1 MKASEHNKH
10 GAVSMELR
18 FRRKKQGARSMEH
31 GAQISNRNFCMW
43 VGVVLFVALSGC
55 GYRLAAQS
63 DFLPPDIR
71 TIYVE
76 PFINRSRDIGVADE
90 LTSALRSE
98 FYRRGQLRLVEQPD
112 QADAIL
118 TGVVRA
124 FAANVASVNRRDE
137 VLQYEAVLTLDA
149 TLRRREPSEIL
160 WRTQATRL
168 SDIFAGSRAAVV
180 TTSAEF
186 QTGTLN
192 ALDVRRMTDIQ
203 LTETELRAARE
214 QLIERFAR
222 EVHQR
227 MMEMF

>member
-1 MKASEHNKH
+1 M
-10 GAVSMELR
+10 
-18 FRRKKQGARSMEH
+18 QGRY
-31 GAQISNRNFCMW
+31 FCLAI
-43 VGVVLFVALSGC
+43 GLVLILGLIGC
-55 GYRLAAQS
+55 GYRLAGDS
-63 DFLPPDIR
+63 DFLPKDVR

-76 PFINRSRDIGVADE
+76 PFLNRSRDIGIEKE

-98 FYRRGQLRLVEQPD
+98 FYRRGPLRLVDQPD

-118 TGVVRA
+118 TGVVRH
-124 FAANVASVNRRDE
+124 FASQVVSVNRKDE

-168 SDIFAGSRAAVV
+168 SEIYAGSRAAVV

-186 QTGTLN
+186 KTGTLN

-203 LTETELRAARE
+203 LTESEVRTART
-214 QLIERFAR
+214 QLIDRFAT
-222 EVHQR
+222 EVRQR
-227 MMEMF
+227 LLEMF